1 MGDFRVVGTMIGT
14 ASPPLYYA
22 DAAEALEEG
31 DMANL
36 DSSSELEKCDDAS
49 VLERDLVV
57 VAHDAAL
64 GASDVGY
71 YWLMPGVT
79 IVEGTMSTPG
89 AVGDLIGV
97 DYASG
102 DGKFVAAA
110 ANMPARFMIIKVV
123 DSDTVQCVR
132 WSTAV
137 T

>member
-1 MGDFRVVGTMIGT
+1 MGDFTVVGTMIGT
-14 ASPPLYYA
+14 AAPPLYYA

-31 DMANL
+31 DMCNL
-36 DSSSELEKCDDAS
+36 DTSSELEKLDNAS
-49 VLERDLVV
+49 MDERDLVV
-57 VAHDAAL
+57 VASAASS
-64 GASDVGY
+64 GASDVPY

-79 IVEGTMSTPG
+79 IVEGTMDTPG
-89 AVGDLIGV
+89 KVGDLIGV
-97 DYASG
+97 DYDSG
-102 DGKFVAAA
+102 TGKFIAAA